1 MNIFRIVTAISV
13 LCLGT
18 VIYGAKIVSDE
29 TAYPTVAFFSD
40 EERRGIS
47 VKVKGIVQSVGVRE
61 ILTAKEQEIGRQIQ
75 DKTKITVRLYNSESI
90 NPGSILY
97 VVNDRNLVVAKLS
110 VLDVFKSR
118 SFDYMC
124 VGYGSFRTVK
134 NEYRVVQRASDST
147 VSNAFLY
154 VAQAYREIEM
164 KDTSKAIEL
173 FQKAIKADRDNPE
186 AHTGLG
192 YIYLESNMIP
202 FAVKEFDLAYA
213 SRGRVYDREDR
224 FSLLKGCAL
233 SRFKGV
239 FYSELPKGNKTREK
253 YHAEGLNFAKEAN
266 TIFNDDAE
274 THMILGKFYFDRS
287 TDAMTKIENENDDK
301 TIREMKKVLELEPLT
316 PEAGIIAAK
325 IYKKHGEKE
334 NALKYISIARNAD
347 PKNTEA
353 LSLEKVIKAMK

>member
-1 MNIFRIVTAISV
+1 MKSIRIIAAVSV
-13 LCLGT
+13 LFTGT
-18 VIYGAKIVSDE
+18 FVYGAKMISDE
-29 TAYPTVAFFSD
+29 TAHPTVAFFSD
-40 EERRGIS
+40 EERRGIT
-47 VKVKGIVQSVGVRE
+47 VQVKGIVQSVGVRE
-61 ILTAKEQEIGRQIQ
+61 MLTAKEKEIGRQIQ
-75 DKTKITVRLYNSESI
+75 DKTQVTVRLYNNDSI

-97 VVNDRNLVVAKLS
+97 VINDRNLVVAKLS
-110 VLDVFKSR
+110 VLNVFKSR

-164 KDTSKAIEL
+164 KETSKAIEF
-173 FQKAIKADRDNPE
+173 FQKAIRADRDNPE

-202 FAVKEFDLAYA
+202 FAVKEFDLAYS

-239 FYSELPKGNKTREK
+239 FYSELAKGNKTREK
-253 YHAEGLNFAKEAN
+253 YLAEGIDFAKEAN
-266 TIFNDDAE
+266 AVFNDDAE
-274 THMILGKFYFDRS
+274 THLILGKFYYDRS
-287 TDAMTKIENENDDK
+287 TDALTKIENENDDR
-301 TIREMKKVLELEPLT
+301 TIREMKKVLELDPVNA
-316 PEAGIIAAK
+316 EAALIAAK
-325 IYKKHGEKE
+325 IYKKHGEKDQ
-334 NALKYISIARNAD
+334 AVRYVSIARNAD
-347 PKNTEA
+347 PKNSEA
-353 LSLEKVIKAMK
+353 ISLEKVIKTMK